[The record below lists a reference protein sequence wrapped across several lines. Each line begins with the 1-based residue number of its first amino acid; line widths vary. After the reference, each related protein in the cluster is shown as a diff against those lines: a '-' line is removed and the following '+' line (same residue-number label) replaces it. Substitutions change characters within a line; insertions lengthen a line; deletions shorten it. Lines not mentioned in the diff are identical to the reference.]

1 MCVLMSPSSTHAIFI
16 GTEFTISTAA
26 GAQYCPSVTYDPVAK
41 RFFVIWVDSRSGSQD
56 IYGQFVSPTGVLLG
70 GDFTISTAGSCG
82 EPSMAYDPVA
92 QQFLVVWQ
100 DDRGGAMSDD
110 IYGQLISS
118 TGALIGGEFTI
129 CTATMYQYFPSVA
142 YDPVSQHFLVVWED
156 YRSFSSYDIY
166 GQLISTT
173 GAPIGGNFP
182 ISAGAGEQW
191 FPFVAYDPVSQ
202 DFLVVWTNY
211 NSGAWGI
218 YGQRVSPDGTLIG
231 GDIAIFNGVTPEDE
245 QWDPSVTYD
254 PESQRFLVSW
264 LGRSINY
271 GQFLNTTG
279 TLIGG
284 DFSISTKA
292 PNQRGPSI
300 AYGTVAQRF
309 LVLWEDNRFMSGT
322 SIDIYGQLVS
332 QTGTLIGRESH
343 ISWAANVQERPS
355 VAYDPVSRR
364 FLAAWQDNRSGAS
377 NDIYGRL
384 VKEGGITTGE
394 LPSGTT
400 KVPYAAQLQA
410 EKGALPYSW
419 ILTSGT
425 LPTGLTLTDTTG
437 EISGTPISSDVYP
450 LGIQVT
456 EAEGFTDIANMDLLI
471 GEKPTPPSGKKG
483 CGCTIAPDSS
493 SLIVSSIFLSLL
505 PMLYAFWRR
514 R

>member
-1 MCVLMSPSSTHAIFI
+1 MKYFAFYAGAAALFVLMSPSSTHAIFI
-16 GTEFTISTAA
+16 GPEFTISTAA
-26 GAQYCPSVTYDPVAK
+26 GSQSYPIITYDPVAK
-41 RFFVIWVDSRSGSQD
+41 RFFVIWADSRSGSAD
-56 IYGQFVSPTGVLLG
+56 IYGQLVSPTGSLIG
-70 GDFTISTAGSCG
+70 GDFSVSVAASNQYR
-82 EPSMAYDPVA
+82 PSLAYDAVT
-92 QQFLVVWQ
+92 QQFLVAWD
-100 DDRGGAMSDD
+100 DDRSGDFRD

-118 TGALIGGEFTI
+118 TGTLIGGEFTI
-129 CTATMYQYFPSVA
+129 CTENMYQYLPSVA

-182 ISAGAGEQW
+182 ISAGAGEQR

-202 DFLVVWTNY
+202 
-211 NSGAWGI
+211 
-218 YGQRVSPDGTLIG
+218 
-231 GDIAIFNGVTPEDE
+231 
-245 QWDPSVTYD
+245 
-254 PESQRFLVSW
+254 RFLVAW

-271 GQFLNTTG
+271 GQFLGPTG
-279 TLIGG
+279 TLIGE

-292 PNQRGPSI
+292 ADQHGPSI
-300 AYGTVAQRF
+300 AYGTMAQRF

-343 ISWAANVQERPS
+343 ISWAANVQEQPS
-355 VAYDPVSRR
+355 VAYDPVSQR

-377 NDIYGRL
+377 NDIYGRH

-400 KVPYAAQLQA
+400 NVPYAAQLQA

-425 LPTGLTLTDTTG
+425 LPTGLTLTATTG
-437 EISGTPISSDVYP
+437 EISGTPISSGVYP

-471 GEKPTPPSGKKG
+471 GEKPPPSGKKG
-483 CGCTIAPDSS
+483 CGCTLAPDSS

-505 PMLYAFWRR
+505 PMFYAFWRR